1 MIAASC
7 GLKPS

>member
-7 GLKPS
+7 Y